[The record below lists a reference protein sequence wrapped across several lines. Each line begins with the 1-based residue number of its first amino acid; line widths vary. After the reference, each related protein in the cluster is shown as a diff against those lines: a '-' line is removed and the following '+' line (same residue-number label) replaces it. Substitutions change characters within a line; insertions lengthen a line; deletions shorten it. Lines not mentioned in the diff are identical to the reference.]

1 MVGNFLGAIAEI
13 AAGNI
18 GAAADALEKG
28 LARALK
34 LVIDF
39 LARLLRLSG
48 ITKKIQQAIEKIR
61 SKVDTALDK
70 VVKWI
75 ADKAKALVKKV
86 VTAGVP
92 KDPKERLDAALTAAQ
107 RATDKFADKPVAKI
121 VLNPI
126 LSGIKIRYQLR
137 SINLNTEGDR
147 WAVEAEVNPRA
158 KKVLKA
164 RFQGNIEESKEIS
177 DLNKIIVKED
187 GKTTGRPA
195 GCLETIWL
203 VSFSGRTKARNRLCG
218 QHTAL
223 CFWSEQN
230 TRFRCQALPGRG
242 IQSKEG
248 C

>member
-1 MVGNFLGAIAEI
+1 
-13 AAGNI
+13 
-18 GAAADALEKG
+18 
-28 LARALK
+28 
-34 LVIDF
+34 VIDF

-126 LSGIKIRYQLR
+126 LSGIKFG
-137 SINLNTEGDR
+137 INC
-147 WAVEAEVNPRA
+147 
-158 KKVLKA
+158 A
-164 RFQGNIEESKEIS
+164 R
-177 DLNKIIVKED
+177 
-187 GKTTGRPA
+187 
-195 GCLETIWL
+195 
-203 VSFSGRTKARNRLCG
+203 
-218 QHTAL
+218 
-223 CFWSEQN
+223 
-230 TRFRCQALPGRG
+230 
-242 IQSKEG
+242 
-248 C
+248 